1 MAAALV
7 HHPWRHALVGEA
19 EAPGLPGI
27 DRLAGEHH
35 VQRRLRADPLRQP
48 QHAAPAGNDAQHD
61 LGQAH
66 PRRRLIDRQQV
77 TTGQRQFE
85 SAAKAMAAHQRQRRI
100 RDTGQTREELPAAR
114 HQLDAFLGRVEL
126 GELLDVCAG
135 DETGGLAGAENQ
147 RLAAGGGRNRRAAL
161 RVRPS
166 PRWKANWS
174 IHCQFVQRHPRQPF
188 GIDVEPPVLACCIRI
203 ALAIHPLSSVWPLR
217 QAIVSTS
224 MAPP

>member
-1 MAAALV
+1 MTRGGTHSSARPRRLS
-7 HHPWRHALVGEA
+7 
-19 EAPGLPGI
+19 LPGI
-27 DRLAGEHH
+27 NRLAGEHH

-61 LGQAH
+61 LGQTH

-77 TTGQRQFE
+77 TTGQCQFE

-100 RDTGQTREELPAAR
+100 RDTGQTREKLPAAR
-114 HQLDAFLGRVEL
+114 HQLDAFRGRVEL

-135 DETGGLAGAENQ
+135 NETSGLPGAKNH
-147 RLAAGGGRNRRAAL
+147 AL
-161 RVRPS
+161 RRV
-166 PRWKANWS
+166 AVETVEQ
-174 IHCQFVQRHPRQPF
+174 HCEFVHHRAGKRIGRFIAFVQRHPRQPF